1 MVKRLIY
8 ILLITFT
15 AILNCL
21 RNPQLFSG
29 EVLIHE
35 IVGHAAPTIV
45 DTETGNAVENENIV
59 RRELKL
65 PERIE
70 EEKHHE

>member
-1 MVKRLIY
+1 MKRHIY
-8 ILLITFT
+8 IMLIVFT

-45 DTETGNAVENENIV
+45 GTETEMQ
-59 RRELKL
+59 
-65 PERIE
+65 
-70 EEKHHE
+70 